1 MLVQAKYLWW
11 NGEIVAWEEAKVHV
25 TVLGWST
32 LGAVFEGIKAYWSSE
47 RQELYGLQFAD
58 HYDRFLES
66 MRFQRMNPRWTA
78 GELMDASVE
87 LLRLNEVRHDTY
99 VRPIA
104 YFGGTTWF
112 STCSDSPGDV
122 FISTTP
128 FDSALG
134 SGRTYKACVSSWTRL
149 GDNVM
154 SPRIKCISNY
164 QNSRMAL
171 IEANRH
177 GYDYP
182 ILLNDRHKVTEGP
195 ASCLFVIRKG
205 VAITPAIT
213 SGILE
218 SITRRTLL
226 QMCREDLDIPTE
238 EREVDRTELYLAD
251 ELFFCGTGAEI
262 QPVIDIDGY
271 QVGEGTIGPI
281 TRRLEAAYG
290 DMVRGASRHD
300 GWRAPIY
307 RTARVRVDE
316 TIPRAGRVQPG

>member
-1 MLVQAKYLWW
+1 MLEQAKSLWW
-11 NGEIVAWEEAKVHV
+11 NGQIVPWDDARVHV
-25 TVLGWST
+25 TILGWST
-32 LGAVFEGIKAYWSSE
+32 LGAVFEGIKAYWNTGQ
-47 RQELYGLQFAD
+47 QELYALQFAE
-58 HYDRFLES
+58 HYDRFLHS
-66 MRFQRMNPRWTA
+66 MRLERMTPRWTA
-78 GELMDASVE
+78 AELVEASLE
-87 LLRLNEVRHDTY
+87 LLRANELRHDAY
-99 VRPIA
+99 IRPIA
-104 YFGGTTWF
+104 YFGGATWF
-112 STCSDSPGDV
+112 STCGDSPTDV
-122 FISTTP
+122 FIWTTP
-128 FDSALG
+128 FQSALG

-195 ASCLFVIRKG
+195 ASCLFVVRDG

-226 QMCREDLDIPTE
+226 HMCREDLDIPTE
-238 EREVDRTELYLAD
+238 EREVDRTELYVAD
-251 ELFFCGTGAEI
+251 EVFFCGTGAEI
-262 QPVIDIDGY
+262 QPVIEIDGY
-271 QVGEGTIGPI
+271 QIGGGTIGPI
-281 TRRLEAAYG
+281 TRRIEAAYH

-300 GWRAPIY
+300 SWRTPIY
-307 RTARVRVDE
+307 RAVGKPVGVEADL
-316 TIPRAGRVQPG
+316 